1 MQEIDAYGVGEVV
14 ASESPDFNKGDLVV
28 GLVGWAEYTV
38 VKGGYFLRKIDSKAF
53 PLSYH
58 ASVLGKNVF

>member
-1 MQEIDAYGVGEVV
+1 M
-14 ASESPDFNKGDLVV
+14 ASENPDFNKGDLVV